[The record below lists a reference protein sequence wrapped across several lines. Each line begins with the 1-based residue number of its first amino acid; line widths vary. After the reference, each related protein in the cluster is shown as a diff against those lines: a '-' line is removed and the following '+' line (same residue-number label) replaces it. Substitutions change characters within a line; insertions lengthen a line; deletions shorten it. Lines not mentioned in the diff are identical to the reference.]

1 MAGPIS
7 KIRELVSQAVVR
19 AFGAEH
25 AGADPAVKRS
35 QFADYQ
41 ADVALRLSKPLKQPP
56 LEIARKVAD
65 QIEQGDLFE
74 SVTVSPPGFVNFK
87 LSRAFLERE
96 LARLAADPRVGV
108 ATASKP
114 ETVVI
119 DYSAVNVAKEMHVGH
134 LRSTVIGDALGRTLA
149 FLGHQT
155 ILQNHIGDWG
165 TPFGMLIE
173 HLEDIGA
180 DAAAKELS
188 VGSLNEFYQAARQKF
203 DADSSFADRS
213 RQRVVSLQAG
223 DPRTLALWQVLVD
236 SSHRYF
242 STIYRRLAVQ
252 LTDEHARGESFYNPY
267 LPEIAADL
275 EQRGIA
281 KIDDGA
287 LCVFLPEFKNR
298 EGEPLPLIVRKKDGG
313 FGYAATDL
321 AAIRFRARELGATRI
336 LYVVGTPQQQ
346 HLGMVF
352 ATAKLAGYLPAT
364 ARAEHVNFGSV
375 LGPDKKMFKTR
386 EGKSIR
392 LAELLDEAIARAEK
406 AVRERAERDK
416 DDPLPEE
423 VIRQVAEQ
431 VGIGSLKYADLSS
444 DRIKDYIFDF
454 DRMIAFEG
462 NTGGYLQYAHAR
474 IRSME
479 RKADKQGVGLGPELA
494 PIQVIEPAERA
505 LALELFELEPATFA
519 VADSLAPHK
528 LCNQLYALATSFT
541 SFYEACPVL
550 KAETPEARACRRA
563 LSATTRRA
571 LALGLELLGIAA
583 PDRM

>member
-7 KIRELVSQAVVR
+7 KIRELVSKAVVS

-25 AGADPAVKRS
+25 AAADPAVKRS

-56 LEIARKVAD
+56 LAIAQAIAD
-65 QIEQGDLFE
+65 KIEQGDLFE

-87 LSRAFLERE
+87 LSRSFLERE

-108 ATASKP
+108 APASKT

-134 LRSTVIGDALGRTLA
+134 LRSTVIGDSLARTLA

-173 HLEDIGA
+173 HLEDVGA
-180 DAAAKELS
+180 DAAAQELS

-203 DADSSFADRS
+203 DADPGFADRS

-223 DPRTLALWQVLVD
+223 DERTLALWQVLVD

-252 LTDEHARGESFYNPY
+252 LTDTHARGESFYNAY

-321 AAIRFRARELGATRI
+321 AAIRFRARDLGATRI

-352 ATAKLAGYLPAT
+352 ATAKVAGYLPAT

-375 LGPDKKMFKTR
+375 LGPDRKMFKTR

-392 LAELLDEAIARAEK
+392 LAELLDEAIARAGR
-406 AVRERAERDK
+406 AVREKNPD
-416 DDPLPEE
+416 LPED
-423 VIRQVAEQ
+423 VAARVAEE
-431 VGIGSLKYADLSS
+431 VGIGALKYADLSS
-444 DRIKDYIFDF
+444 DRIKDYIFDW
-454 DRMIAFEG
+454 DRMISFEG

-474 IRSME
+474 IRSIE
-479 RKADKQGVGLGPELA
+479 RKADEQGIGLGEALA
-494 PIQVIEPAERA
+494 TIQVIEPAERA

-528 LCNQLYALATSFT
+528 LCNQLYALASTFT

-550 KAETPEARACRRA
+550 KAENVESRASRLG

>member
-7 KIRELVSQAVVR
+7 KIRELVSKAVVS

-25 AGADPAVKRS
+25 AASDPAVKRS

-56 LEIARKVAD
+56 LEIARQIAA

-108 ATASKP
+108 APASKT

-134 LRSTVIGDALGRTLA
+134 LRSTVIGDSLARTLA
-149 FLGHQT
+149 FLGHET

-173 HLEDIGA
+173 HLEDVGA
-180 DAAAKELS
+180 DTAAQELS

-203 DADSSFADRS
+203 DADPSFADRS

-223 DPRTLALWQVLVD
+223 DSRTLALWQVLVD

-252 LTDEHARGESFYNPY
+252 LTDAHARGESFYNAH

-275 EQRGIA
+275 EERGIA

-298 EGEPLPLIVRKKDGG
+298 EGDPLPLIVRKKDGG

-321 AAIRFRARELGATRI
+321 AAIRFRSRDLGATRI

-352 ATAKLAGYLPAT
+352 ATAKLAGYLPVT

-392 LAELLDEAIARAEK
+392 LAELLDEAISRAER
-406 AVRERAERDK
+406 AVREKNPD
-416 DDPLPEE
+416 LPDEL
-423 VIRQVAEQ
+423 VTRVAKE
-431 VGIGSLKYADLSS
+431 VGIGALKYADLSS
-444 DRIKDYIFDF
+444 DRIKDYIFDW
-454 DRMIAFEG
+454 DRMISFEG

-474 IRSME
+474 IRSIE
-479 RKADKQGVGLGPELA
+479 RKADEQGVGLGADLA

-528 LCNQLYALATSFT
+528 LCNQLYALAGSFT

-550 KAETPEARACRRA
+550 KAESNESRASRLA

>member
-7 KIRELVSQAVVR
+7 KIRELASQAVVS

-25 AGADPAVKRS
+25 AGVDPAVKRS

-41 ADVALRLSKPLKQPP
+41 ADVALRLAKPLKQPP
-56 LEIARKVAD
+56 LEIARRIAET
-65 QIEQGDLFE
+65 IEQGDLFE

-87 LSRAFLERE
+87 LSRAYLERE
-96 LARLAADPRVGV
+96 VSRLFADPRVGV
-108 ATASKP
+108 APAPES

-134 LRSTVIGDALGRTLA
+134 LRSTVIGDSLARTLA

-188 VGSLNEFYQAARQKF
+188 VGSLNEFYQAARKKF
-203 DADSSFADRS
+203 DADPSFAERS

-223 DPRTLALWQVLVD
+223 DERTLALWQVLVD

-242 STIYRRLAVQ
+242 STIYRRLGVL
-252 LTDEHARGESFYNPY
+252 LTDEHARGESFYNRY

-281 KIDDGA
+281 KVDDGA

-321 AAIRFRARELGATRI
+321 AAIRFRAHELEATRI

-352 ATAKLAGYLPAT
+352 ATAKLAGYLPPT
-364 ARAEHVNFGSV
+364 VRAEHVNFGSV

-392 LAELLDEAIARAEK
+392 LSELLDEAIARAEK
-406 AVRERAERDK
+406 AVREKNPE
-416 DDPLPEE
+416 LPEDVVE
-423 VIRQVAEQ
+423 RVAEE

-474 IRSME
+474 IRSIE
-479 RKADKQGVGLGPELA
+479 RKADELGVGIGSA
-494 PIQVIEPAERA
+494 QVPIQIIAPAERA
-505 LALELFELEPATFA
+505 LALELFELEPTIYS
-519 VADSLAPHK
+519 VADSLAPHR

-550 KAETPEARACRRA
+550 KAETPASRASRLA

-571 LALGLELLGIAA
+571 LALGLELLGISA